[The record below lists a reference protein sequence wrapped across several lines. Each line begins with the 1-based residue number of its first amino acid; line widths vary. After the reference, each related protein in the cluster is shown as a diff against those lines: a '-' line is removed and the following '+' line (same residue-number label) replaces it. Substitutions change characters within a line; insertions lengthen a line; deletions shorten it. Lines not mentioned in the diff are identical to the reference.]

1 MPTIRDVAKMAG
13 VAPMTVSRVINKSGY
28 VSDETRTKVEAAIK
42 ELGYVPNMLGH
53 SLRFKQ
59 TNTLALVL
67 TDITNPFWTTVAR
80 GVEDAA
86 QKNEFNVI
94 LCNTDESI
102 SKQEQYLTMLLKRR
116 IDGILL
122 VPTSRDPKAVEQI
135 QKQGISVIVLDRGV
149 CNVAVDVV
157 RGDSVGGASQLTQ
170 HLIGLGH
177 QHIAMLTGPKD
188 VSTAIDRVDGYKQ
201 AMHEANLAQ
210 NHVYWG
216 TFSSPSGYEMTKRA
230 LADDPKIT
238 AILAANNFIAIGT
251 LQAIRE
257 AGLKVPDDISVV
269 SFGDIPPDIN
279 PDPFL
284 TVVTHPTY
292 EMGYQA
298 TLKLLTRISEENSTD
313 FEEFILPT
321 EVTVRRSSGPAP
333 LK

>member
-135 QKQGISVIVLDRGV
+135 QKQGISVIVLDRRV
-149 CNVAVDVV
+149 SNVAVDVV